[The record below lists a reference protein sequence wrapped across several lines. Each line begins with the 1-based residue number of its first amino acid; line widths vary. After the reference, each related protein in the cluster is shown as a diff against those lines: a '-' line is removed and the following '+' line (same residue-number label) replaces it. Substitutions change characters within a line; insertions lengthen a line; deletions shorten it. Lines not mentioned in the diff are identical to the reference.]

1 MKTFI
6 SITIGFVFFANL
18 AVAQMTTFSQ
28 GDILSAGSMNQNFK
42 HLQDQFA
49 WNKKEIDCSTDN
61 LTGTINDGYNH
72 IVINGNCSISGLL
85 TGGLDAS
92 RYCVLD
98 FEHNPIQF
106 LKIEGK
112 TGKSNDSITIG
123 NTGTCGQVL
132 GTAGGYLELSN
143 MTINTSNIGSNNGGT
158 LRILDST
165 IDAEND
171 ADSNEISAN
180 KALMLMENVT
190 MEHHLYFSQA
200 ATGDLQNISNAS
212 NKDIQGQENSFMRL
226 DNVTARKIDATQ
238 GTVVDLRNSTINCSG
253 TFQPCFTVQSSSYL
267 SIEESTLTFDDS
279 LAGIV
284 VGSLTEVSLNAVTIN
299 SNSTSATISV
309 NGPYAYLH
317 TKNTTVPGT
326 VACGN
331 NVVAWSNT
339 DMQSICE

>member
-28 GDILSAGSMNQNFK
+28 GDILSAGAMNQNFK

-72 IVINGNCSISGLL
+72 IVINGNCSISGLA

-98 FEHNPIQF
+98 FEHNPVQF

-112 TGKSNDSITIG
+112 TGKSTDSITIG
-123 NTGTCGQVL
+123 NTGTCGQLL
-132 GTAGGYLELSN
+132 GSFGGSLELSN
-143 MTINTSNIGSNNGGT
+143 MTINTNKMSANNGGT

-171 ADSNEISAN
+171 ADSNEITAN

-190 MEHHLYFSQA
+190 MEHHLDFSQA

-212 NKDIQGQENSFMRL
+212 NKDIKGQENSFMRL
-226 DNVTARKIDATQ
+226 DNVTARKIEVYQ
-238 GTVVDLRNSTINCSG
+238 KTVVDLRNSTINCSG
-253 TFQPCFTVQSSSYL
+253 TSQECVRVQSSSY
-267 SIEESTLTFDDS
+267 INIQQSTLTFDDTVS
-279 LAGIV
+279 GIIV
-284 VGSLTEVSLNAVTIN
+284 NALSEVELDTVTIN
-299 SNSTSATISV
+299 SNKTSGTISV
-309 NGPYAYLH
+309 QGPYAYLEA
-317 TKNTTVPGT
+317 KNTTVPGT
-326 VACGN
+326 VSCGQ
-331 NVVAWSNT
+331 NVVAWSGSN
-339 DMQSICE
+339 MCE